1 MYLGLGLRL
10 GSGTLAGFDADA
22 AAYFDRAGVTDA
34 TAKSQINAFVKG
46 VKDLGLY
53 NSMVCWPLRSSQNA
67 GTGTTAYSLGGLGT
81 YNGTLTNGPTWG
93 ADGVTFLG
101 ASNTHITT
109 PLDVQNLRQFTAL
122 VVANQTT
129 HVSLDALMAA
139 WGSTSTANYFILRKA
154 NATNFNG
161 LIRSAGAGRSVNTSG
176 FNTGSF
182 FMHGW
187 GTQGANTIAT
197 INGAAG
203 NSLAFLPDETG
214 SSTVVLGILVPPSNS
229 PFTGIMASAILFKD
243 NELTT
248 AQQLSAYTLYETTLG
263 QGLGLP

>member
-1 MYLGLGLRL
+1 MSILIKPAY
-10 GSGTLAGFDADA
+10 DADA
-22 AAYFDRAGVTDA
+22 SAYFSTAGVTN
-34 TAKSQINAFVKG
+34 TAGRQQISRFVTG
-46 VKDLGLY
+46 IKDLGLY

-81 YNGTLTNGPTWG
+81 FNGTLVNGPTWG
-93 ADGVTFLG
+93 VDGVTFLG

-129 HVSLDALMAA
+129 YVSLDVLMAA

-161 LIRSAGAGRSVNTSG
+161 LIRSAGAGRSANTSG
-176 FNTGSF
+176 FNAGSF

-197 INGAAG
+197 RNGVAG
-203 NSLAFLPDETG
+203 SSLAFLPDETG

-248 AQQLSAYTLYETTLG
+248 AQQLSVYTLYKTTLG